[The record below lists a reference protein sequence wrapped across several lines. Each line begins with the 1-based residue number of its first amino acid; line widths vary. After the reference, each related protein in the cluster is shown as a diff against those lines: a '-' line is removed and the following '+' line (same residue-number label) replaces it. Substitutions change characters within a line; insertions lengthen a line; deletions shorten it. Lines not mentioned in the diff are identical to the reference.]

1 MASCSGATAH
11 PQVHKKEDAKG
22 SDGVDA
28 ENVQET
34 TEQRVIIIGAGE
46 YSSLAT

>member
-1 MASCSGATAH
+1 MHG
-11 PQVHKKEDAKG
+11 KEDARG
-22 SDGVDA
+22 GGGVNA
-28 ENVQET
+28 ENVQGR